1 MPNRKSTAHLF
12 SLAVTT
18 GKYVNFSI
26 HSRIITET
34 FFILCQNPRSMNR
47 NIFTVLLLTLCFSR
61 TQAQLKSPIISIKP
75 QLSEV
80 IKDFPY
86 NYKNIKGEALNE
98 GEPNT
103 TYASKVEIKEAKG
116 TTITSYVNQKYQS
129 WVWESVLFQTEDIK
143 ELQRRYK
150 AYYNDITGRTIFK
163 AGIGELTPTST
174 YSTPTEE
181 LRLWSNQ
188 LRMETDAIMYSNL
201 VVDLIAEYVNFQWT
215 VYLRVYDKVKDE
227 EIRPTERN

>member
-1 MPNRKSTAHLF
+1 
-12 SLAVTT
+12 
-18 GKYVNFSI
+18 
-26 HSRIITET
+26 
-34 FFILCQNPRSMNR
+34 MNK
-47 NIFTVLLLTLCFSR
+47 NIFFALLFTLSFYC
-61 TQAQLKSPIISIKP
+61 TKAQLKSTFTSIKP

-103 TYASKVEIKEAKG
+103 TYASKIEIKDAVA
-116 TTITSYVNQKYQS
+116 TSITSYINQKYQS
-129 WVWESVLFQTEDIK
+129 WVWESVLFQTDDIK

-150 AYYNDITGRTIFK
+150 AYYNDITGKAVFK
-163 AGIGELTPTST
+163 TGIGALTPTST
-174 YSTPTEE
+174 YSSPTEE

-188 LRMETDAIMYSNL
+188 LRMETDAVMYSNL

-215 VYLRVYDKVKDE
+215 VYLRVYDKMKDE
-227 EIRPTERN
+227 EIRPSERH